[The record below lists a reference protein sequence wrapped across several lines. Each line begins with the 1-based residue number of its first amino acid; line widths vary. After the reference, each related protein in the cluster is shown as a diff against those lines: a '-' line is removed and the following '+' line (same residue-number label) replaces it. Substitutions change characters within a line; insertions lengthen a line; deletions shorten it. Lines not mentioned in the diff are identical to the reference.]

1 MKHRLSLVFI
11 LLAIAFLH
19 ISVTAGMSSPKI
31 QGEKEQVKG
40 KFPSTPFVGA
50 QVFIEPGQSPEEVDH
65 WFKMLK
71 EHNMTFCRIRM
82 FESYMHDEK
91 GNWDFSLFDVAFRA
105 ADKYGIKVYATIF
118 PYTEKTDIGGFKFP
132 RDEEHLK
139 SIALY
144 IEKLVTHF
152 KEYNSL
158 FGWVLINE
166 PGTGGRIP
174 QNEFTEQKRSEWLE
188 KNPPK
193 ETTSKGYPVLVDL
206 TDESFFLDYETW
218 FLNWIAEEIK
228 KHDHGHDIHVNTHA
242 IFNNI
247 AEYDFPAWR
256 KFLTSLGGSAHA
268 SWHFNYFN
276 RQQYAVAMS
285 ANSEII
291 HSGAGDLPWIMTE
304 LQGGNNTYSGGNPMC
319 PTKEEIAQWLWIIA
333 GTEGKG
339 SIFWTLN
346 PRSSGIEAGEW
357 ALLDFQDQPSDR
369 MVESSK
375 VAATLQKNEGLFGNA
390 KKVESGISILY
401 ARESLWGE
409 SKLTLYGSS
418 YQARNSGGVIKSALG
433 YFEALSEMG
442 ISANMKEINEFDF
455 SKEDYTGEAIILSH
469 QISLPGWLAGSLEQF
484 VSRGGKLIVDGLTGY
499 FDENMHN
506 TMKTGFDFKSL
517 FGGNVS
523 EFKLVENLFKV
534 EVEKESIPAHLWKGY
549 LVAEKGTLIYDSN
562 SDAIGIRHKTGKGEV
577 LWVPSLLGLGSRM
590 ENDYRPLQNLL
601 AKELK
606 GSLDQ
611 LPVYFSE
618 PKKNVLMKTLYS
630 GDAFIT
636 IIVNKNENAQTVQ
649 LKFNSFKGTPEEIYP
664 ATGSKF
670 QGNSVHI
677 LPEETKVVVW
687 KP

>member
-1 MKHRLSLVFI
+1 MNYSLI
-11 LLAIAFLH
+11 LITILTIFTFFVAPIRADYPLREV
-19 ISVTAGMSSPKI
+19 SC
-31 QGEKEQVKG
+31 EKEQKKG
-40 KFPSTPFVGA
+40 KLPATPFVGA
-50 QVFIEPGQSPEEVDH
+50 QIFIEPGQSPEDIDH

-82 FESYMHDEK
+82 FESYMRDDK
-91 GNWDFSLFDVAFRA
+91 SNWDFSLFDIAFKA

-132 RDEEHLK
+132 RDEEHLN
-139 SIALY
+139 SIAVY

-152 KEYNSL
+152 RDYNSL

-174 QNEFTEQKRSEWLE
+174 QNEFTEQKHREWLE
-188 KNPPK
+188 QNPPK
-193 ETTSKGYPVLVDL
+193 EATPKGYPVLVDL
-206 TDESFFLDYETW
+206 KDESFFLDYESW
-218 FLNWIAEEIK
+218 FLNWIADEVK
-228 KHDHGHDIHVNTHA
+228 KHDRDHDIHVNTHA

-256 KFLTSLGGSAHA
+256 RFLTSLGGSAHA

-276 RQQYAVAMS
+276 RQQYSVAMS

-291 HSGAGDLPWIMTE
+291 HSGAGHLPWIMTE

-319 PTKEEIAQWLWIIA
+319 PTKEEIAQWLWIIV
-333 GTEGKG
+333 GTGGKG

-357 ALLDFQDQPSDR
+357 ALLNFQDQPSDR
-369 MVESSK
+369 MVEASQ
-375 VAATLQKNEGLFGNA
+375 VAATLHKNEELFGNA

-409 SKLTLYGSS
+409 SKLTIYGSS
-418 YQARNSGGVIKSALG
+418 YQGRNSGGVMKSVLG
-433 YFEALSEMG
+433 YFESISEMG
-442 ISANMKEINEFDF
+442 VSPNIKEINEFDF
-455 SKEDYTGEAIILSH
+455 SKSDYSGETIILAH
-469 QISLPGWLAGSLEQF
+469 QITLPAWLADSLALF
-484 VSRGGKLIVDGLTGY
+484 TSKGGKLIVDGLTAY

-523 EFKLVENLFKV
+523 EFKLVDNLFRV

-549 LVAEKGTLIYDSN
+549 LVADNGTVIYDSN
-562 SDAIGIRHKTGKGEV
+562 SEAIGLRHKTGNGEV

-590 ENDYRPLQNLL
+590 ENNYRPLQNLL

-618 PKKNVLMKTLYS
+618 PQKNLLMKTLRS
-630 GDAFIT
+630 GGAFIT

-649 LKFNSFKGTPEEIYP
+649 LKFNNFRGTPKEIYP
-664 ATGSKF
+664 GSGAKL
-670 QGNSVHI
+670 QGNPVHI
-677 LPEETKVVVW
+677 LPEETKVIVW
-687 KP
+687 QQ